1 MIEACREAG
10 LPAPIFGASEGEF
23 RVELPRER
31 FAKSQLTAMGLSERQ
46 MTAVRHVKERG
57 TISNR
62 EYRELV
68 SVSARQATLDLG
80 ALEEAGVLVRR
91 GAGRSA
97 RYELSD
103 ASVGAS

>member
-1 MIEACREAG
+1 MRPGSCVSSSRSDSI
-10 LPAPIFGASEGEF
+10 P
-23 RVELPRER
+23 
-31 FAKSQLTAMGLSERQ
+31 
-46 MTAVRHVKERG
+46 HVKERG